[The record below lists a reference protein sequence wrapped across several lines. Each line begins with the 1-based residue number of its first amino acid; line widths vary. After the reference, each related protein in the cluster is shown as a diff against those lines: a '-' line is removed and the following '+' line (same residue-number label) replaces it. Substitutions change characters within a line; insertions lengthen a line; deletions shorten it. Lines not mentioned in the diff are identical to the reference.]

1 MASAE
6 SGGVETD
13 ISKTWGFAIGTGL
26 VAEFLLPWS
35 CATFKARR
43 DANEFTYGAYDCLE
57 RFFGANPFCVVRKV
71 AVQFTGQQRLDPLAN
86 TSQMYQPSSPA
97 ELGNRNQ
104 QWWRD
109 LAETARLQP
118 N

>member
-43 DANEFTYGAYDCLE
+43 DANEFTYGAYD
-57 RFFGANPFCVVRKV
+57 
-71 AVQFTGQQRLDPLAN
+71 
-86 TSQMYQPSSPA
+86 
-97 ELGNRNQ
+97 
-104 QWWRD
+104 
-109 LAETARLQP
+109 
-118 N
+118 